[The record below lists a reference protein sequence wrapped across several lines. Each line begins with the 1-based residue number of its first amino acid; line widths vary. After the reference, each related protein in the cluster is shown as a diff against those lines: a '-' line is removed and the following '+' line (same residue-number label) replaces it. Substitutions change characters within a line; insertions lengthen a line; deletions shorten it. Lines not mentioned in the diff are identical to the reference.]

1 MNKATIQ
8 ELLDQ
13 SKEQDEHK
21 TDYIAHPHAMK
32 FDQNCIMQVEPG
44 GLFMNGTVALSPN
57 EWAYRQ
63 IFSKLGTTVFGK
75 GVNKTLPA
83 DYMMALRPDLR
94 AYVLNDHLKNYPNG
108 DWFVRAYDDTCRAV
122 LSDRYAAIGNT
133 ELLTILSAVTNEAKT
148 PSHLTNSSSVNQDSL
163 NVRIIWKDVNRG
175 DDSKGNGKWGIG
187 VAITNGETGK
197 RRLRGMPLLQRDSCD
212 NSIILDGSVNGFE
225 FTHRGSINTKMI
237 VVKSAM
243 QEILPFAAELLE
255 TMIAAES
262 QSIPDFS
269 SVLAGLA
276 IQYGWDDKQAAA
288 VAIGTEGRE
297 TRAGIVNGVTH
308 SAKLYEDADARMDI
322 EILGGRILVAPDS
335 IFSQAAKVY
344 QTSEKL

>member
-1 MNKATIQ
+1 MDKTTVQ
-8 ELLDQ
+8 ELLDKSQ
-13 SKEQDEHK
+13 EQDEHK
-21 TDYIAHPHAMK
+21 TDYLAHPHGMK

-83 DYMMALRPDLR
+83 DYMMALRSDLR

-108 DWFVRAYDDTCRAV
+108 DWFVRAYDNTCRAI

-133 ELLTILSAVTNEAKT
+133 ELLNILSAVTNEAKT
-148 PSHLTNSSSVNQDSL
+148 PSYLTNSSNVNADSL

-175 DDSKGNGKWGIG
+175 DNNKGNGSWGIG
-187 VAITNGETGK
+187 VAITNGETGQ
-197 RRLRGMPLLQRDSCD
+197 RRLRGMPLLQRHSCQ
-212 NSIILDGSVNGFE
+212 NSIILDQSVNGFE
-225 FTHRGSINTKMI
+225 FTHRGSVATKMI

-255 TMIAAES
+255 TMIAAEA
-262 QSIPDFS
+262 QQIPDFTD
-269 SVLAGLA
+269 VLNGLA
-276 IQYGWDDKQAAA
+276 TQYGWDEKTSAN
-288 VAIGTEGRE
+288 VAIGTEGQT

-308 SAKLYEDADARMDI
+308 AAKSIENPDERMDM
-322 EILGGRILVAPDS
+322 EILGGRILMAPDS
-335 IFSQAAKVY
+335 VFSQAAKVY
-344 QTSEKL
+344 RTL